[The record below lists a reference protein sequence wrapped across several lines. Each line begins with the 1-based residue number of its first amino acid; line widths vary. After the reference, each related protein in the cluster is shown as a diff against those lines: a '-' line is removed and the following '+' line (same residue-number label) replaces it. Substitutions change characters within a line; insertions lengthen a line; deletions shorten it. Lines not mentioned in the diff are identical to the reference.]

1 MKSNKGQLV
10 CEHLENISLDA
21 LETHQDIIREYVK
34 GRHGIYALYRNG
46 RLYYV
51 GLASDL
57 RRRLKHHLHDR
68 HAQTW
73 DRFSVYLTADDR
85 HLRDLES
92 LVLKIASPTGNR
104 QTGKFVNS
112 RNVMPAFKQGIKN
125 KHKKEIRSLFGL
137 ETIKVITKPTKSA
150 PLKEDRKPVLAAY
163 IKSPLKL
170 RLTSKGKFYKASVK
184 KDGSISYKGQ
194 IYNSPSL
201 AGKAAIGRNVN
212 GWTAWKYQRTPG
224 EWVLLDNLRK

>member
-1 MKSNKGQLV
+1 MKFHKGQLV

-21 LETHQDIIREYVK
+21 LEKHQDIIREYVK

-46 RLYYV
+46 HLYYV

-73 DRFSVYLTADDR
+73 DRFSVYLTVDDR

-112 RNVMPAFKQGIKN
+112 KNIMPDFKQGIKN
-125 KHKKEIRSLFGL
+125 KHKREFRALCGL
-137 ETIKVITKPTKSA
+137 ETVKENSKRPSA
-150 PLKEDRKPVLAAY
+150 KTTEKNHRPVLAAY
-163 IKSPLKL
+163 IKKPLEI
-170 RLTSKGKFYKASVK
+170 RLTLKGNLYKAIVK
-184 KDGSISYKGQ
+184 KDGSISYKGR

-212 GWTAWKYQRTPG
+212 GWTSWKYQRTPG
-224 EWVLLDNLRK
+224 DWVLLDTLRK